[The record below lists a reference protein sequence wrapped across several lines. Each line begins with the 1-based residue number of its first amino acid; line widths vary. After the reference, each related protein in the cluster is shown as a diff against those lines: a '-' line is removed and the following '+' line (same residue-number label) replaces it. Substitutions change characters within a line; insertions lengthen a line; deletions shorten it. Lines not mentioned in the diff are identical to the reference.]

1 MAETT
6 KQGQDNLLEH
16 EYDGILEYDNPT
28 PGWWYA
34 IFFATFVFSGWYF
47 LYYHFSSISSSVADA
62 YQEASAADLKK
73 RFSELGDLKP
83 DQETMAR
90 MMKQPQWLSVG
101 AGVFKANCVNCHGQD
116 GQGMVGPNLTDDTWK
131 NVKTLDDIPKVIA
144 GGAANGAMPAW
155 KTRLHP
161 NEVVL
166 VGAYVATLRGK
177 NLPGPRGQEGVVIPP
192 WP

>member
-6 KQGQDNLLEH
+6 KQGRDNLLEH

-28 PGWWYA
+28 PGWWYL

-47 LYYHFSSISSSVADA
+47 LYYHFSSISTSIAEA
-62 YQEASAADLKK
+62 YQEASAADLKM
-73 RFSELGDLKP
+73 RFSEIGELKP
-83 DQETMAR
+83 DQETMLR
-90 MMKQPQWLSVG
+90 MMKQPQWVGVG
-101 AGVFKANCVNCHGQD
+101 AGVFKAQCVNCHGQD
-116 GQGMVGPNLTDDTWK
+116 GSGLVGPNLTDDAYK
-131 NVKTLDDIPKVIA
+131 NVLTLADIPKVIA
-144 GGAANGAMPAW
+144 NGAANGAMPAW

-177 NLPGPRGQEGVVIPP
+177 NLPGPRGQEGVVVPP